1 MMRENIDVHYPWG
14 NTRRFYAY
22 SDYFRQIFGER
33 IQKVTINAGF
43 TCPNRD
49 GNKASGGCTYCN
61 NAAFNPSYCTPQK
74 SITQQIDEGVQFHK
88 TRYRS
93 ANKYLAYF
101 QAYSNTYAPLSQL
114 KKIYD
119 EALRY
124 PDVVGLV
131 IGTRPDCIDQAK
143 LDYFAARSEDYYIM
157 LEYGIESCYDR
168 TLKKINRAHSV
179 EESIEA
185 IEKTSRTGIKTGAHL
200 IFGLP
205 GETKKDMLSEAAMV
219 SDLPLDTIK
228 FHQLQIL
235 KDTAMAI
242 EYQKD
247 PQQFTLFGLDEY
259 IDFIMDFIERLNPA
273 FVIERISGEVPPRF
287 LAGPGWGLIRA
298 FEVRHKLEKRMKD
311 RNTWQGKYYPKATDQ
326 FAG

>member
-143 LDYFAARSEDYYIM
+143 LDYFAARS
-157 LEYGIESCYDR
+157 LEVSP
-168 TLKKINRAHSV
+168 S
-179 EESIEA
+179 
-185 IEKTSRTGIKTGAHL
+185 
-200 IFGLP
+200 FF
-205 GETKKDMLSEAAMV
+205 LSLYLA
-219 SDLPLDTIK
+219 L
-228 FHQLQIL
+228 
-235 KDTAMAI
+235 
-242 EYQKD
+242 
-247 PQQFTLFGLDEY
+247 FTLFC
-259 IDFIMDFIERLNPA
+259 
-273 FVIERISGEVPPRF
+273 VIFNNWPISFELKF
-287 LAGPGWGLIRA
+287 NLIRA
-298 FEVRHKLEKRMKD
+298 QSFNSFAEISGHVFFKD
-311 RNTWQGKYYPKATDQ
+311 
-326 FAG
+326 